1 MGLSAQEG
9 ANLFGV
15 LMQTANLSAEQA
27 ESLAEGTF
35 QLAAQAGVAP
45 TAVMQ
50 DIASSSEAV
59 ATFTK
64 DGGDNIAR
72 AAVQARALGVSLDT
86 SAKIAEGLLDFESSI
101 RAEQEASVMIGRQIN
116 LQKAR
121 EAALNNDIEGAMKA
135 VVAELGSEAEFNKL
149 NILQRQSLAKSIGVS
164 TAELAKFVGKQD
176 EVNSLSDELSKG
188 SSFSDLLGRDSIS
201 QITQFINGFKALTA
215 EVLNSLG
222 PALETIGGLF
232 SGIAGFLREN
242 AVAMKILGVAAGGLA
257 ISLGIVAVKS
267 AAAAMAGI
275 PILGPALAIGA
286 ILAISSAINS
296 GISKVNDFQAGPGGI
311 SYMSGPAGSF
321 QLNPK
326 DSVLATTNPIPV
338 QKVNEYPSAGSLKP
352 MEQSTINNTQQVVN
366 NQQTV
371 ANNTPPEIKVNVQGV
386 TRGKDIH
393 YITKNRP
400 ISGGD
405 AGFGSLA

>member
-1 MGLSAQEG
+1 MK
-9 ANLFGV
+9 
-15 LMQTANLSAEQA
+15 
-27 ESLAEGTF
+27 
-35 QLAAQAGVAP
+35 
-45 TAVMQ
+45 
-50 DIASSSEAV
+50 DIASSTEAV

-101 RAEQEASVMIGRQIN
+101 KAEQEASVMIGRQIN

-135 VVAELGSEAEFNKL
+135 VVDQLGSEAEFNKL
-149 NILQRQSLAKSIGVS
+149 NALQRQSLAKSIGVS

-188 SSFSDLLGRDSIS
+188 GSFSDLLGKDSIS
-201 QITQFINGFKALTA
+201 QLTQFINCFKALTA
-215 EVLNSLG
+215 EALNSLG
-222 PALETIGGLF
+222 PALETIGGAF

-242 AVAMKILGVAAGGLA
+242 VIAMKIMGVIAGGLA
-257 ISLGIVAVKS
+257 IALGIVAIK
-267 AAAAMAGI
+267 AAAAAVAGI
-275 PILGPALAIGA
+275 PFIGPALAIGA
-286 ILAISSAINS
+286 IAAIGAAIASGVSAV
-296 GISKVNDFQAGPGGI
+296 KVNDFKSGPGGI
-311 SYMSGPAGSF
+311 THMAGPAGTF
-321 QLNPK
+321 QLNPR

-338 QKVNEYPSAGSLKP
+338 NDFQSFPAGQAP
-352 MEQSTINNTQQVVN
+352 GANGGNIN
-366 NQQTV
+366 
-371 ANNTPPEIKVNVQGV
+371 VNVQGV

-393 YITKNRP
+393 YVTNNRP

-405 AGFGSLA
+405 AGFGSLS